1 MSFKIAGGSVSFNN
15 LRHTRKSFNNIS
27 SSQAKISSGLRINKA
42 GDDAA
47 GLAVSEKMRAQVNG
61 LDQAVSNTEHAIN
74 MLQVAD
80 GALDTIHAVLQRM
93 RKLSV
98 AAANDSYTTEDR
110 KDIQIELD
118 KLIDNIDDISNGTE
132 YNTKKLI
139 NGDCVAKT
147 YTTDRFIGDVKVK
160 GNVKDFALSITVVN
174 SGTRHKISSNK
185 RLEPDMKMKDF
196 GVEGQNT
203 LEISNRVIF
212 IDEEDNVADVM
223 RKINAEETTVEASIY
238 NSRLVLESKLAG
250 TNNLIKFGENS
261 TALSALGLNN
271 DIDSPYSLIPSNTV
285 ISILNITDSNKVVSL
300 GRFESNDRLFDKE
313 EFKRLDGTEFD
324 LSNISLQ
331 VNNLLARKYE
341 PKEVDI
347 AFIIDITGSMGA
359 EIDTL
364 KTALD
369 DVVTRLKDHNVD
381 PRFAFMAYA
390 DDIHIHPRYDFIK
403 DVDEAKNYIQTI
415 RDLVGTPGIGGR
427 EDLHHAMDW
436 SIDNFTWLSK
446 EKYVI
451 ALTDEDDDYTPITTA
466 EITAKLLENDITFAA
481 VRNPGFGDTD
491 TEIDQVAVDTGGFL
505 LNINSP
511 DYTQFSDNIINE
523 LSPETATFKVAVR
536 DATQNFQIGANSEQL
551 ADIQFGNMS
560 SESLGLSMT
569 LIDGD
574 SKVSEK
580 IHLLS
585 VETQKNAEKSIT
597 FLEDKIK
604 EVSSLRTK
612 IGGFQ
617 NMLEKSID
625 FLQVEME
632 NTMASESQIRD
643 IDMAL
648 EMTHM
653 VKNQMLNDSGISV
666 TKFVKSIIENIYAVM
681 K

>member
-15 LRHTRKSFNNIS
+15 LRHTRKAFNNVNL
-27 SSQAKISSGLRINKA
+27 SQTKISSGLRINKA
-42 GDDAA
+42 ADDAA
-47 GLAVSEKMRAQVNG
+47 GLAVSEKMRGQVNG
-61 LDQAVSNTEHAIN
+61 LDQAVSNSEHAIN

-93 RKLSV
+93 RKLAV
-98 AAANDSYTTEDR
+98 TAANDSYTTEDR

-118 KLIDNIDDISNGTE
+118 KLIDNIDDISDGTE

-147 YTTDRFIGDVKVK
+147 YTTDKLIGNVKVHDK
-160 GNVKDFALSITVVN
+160 VKDFALSITVVN

-185 RLEPDMKMKDF
+185 RLEPNMKMKDF
-196 GVEGQNT
+196 GIEGEKT
-203 LEISNRVIF
+203 LELNDRVIF
-212 IDEEDNVADVM
+212 INEEDNVADVM
-223 RKINAEETTVEASIY
+223 RKINSEETTVEASLD

-250 TNNLIKFGENS
+250 TNNLIRFGENS

-271 DIDSPYSLIPSNTV
+271 DINSPYSLIPSNTI
-285 ISILNITDSNKVVSL
+285 ISILNVTDSNKVVNL
-300 GRFESNDRLFDKE
+300 GRFESNDRLFDKD

-347 AFIIDITGSMGA
+347 AFVIDITGSMGA

-364 KTALD
+364 KSALD
-369 DVVTRLKDHNVD
+369 DVVTRLKDNNVE

-390 DDIHIHPRYDFIK
+390 NDINTHPRFDFIK
-403 DVDEAKNYIQTI
+403 DVDQAKNYIQNI
-415 RDLVGTPGIGGR
+415 RNLVGTAGIGGQ

-451 ALTDEDDDYTPITTA
+451 ALTDEDDDYNPITSGQ
-466 EITAKLLENDITFAA
+466 ITSKLIENDISFAA
-481 VRNPGFGDTD
+481 VRNPGFGNTATD
-491 TEIDQVAVDTGGFL
+491 IDQVANNTDGFL
-505 LNINSP
+505 LDINSP
-511 DYTQFSDNIINE
+511 NYADVSDNIINE
-523 LSPETATFKVAVR
+523 LSPETASFKVAVR
-536 DATQNFQIGANSEQL
+536 DATQNFQIGANSQQL
-551 ADIQFGNMS
+551 ADIQFGNIS

-597 FLEDKIK
+597 FLEEKLE
-604 EVSSLRTK
+604 EVSTLRTK

-617 NMLEKSID
+617 NMLEKSVD
-625 FLQVEME
+625 YLQIEME
-632 NTMASESQIRD
+632 NTMAAESQIRD
-643 IDMAL
+643 IDVAL

-666 TKFVKSIIENIYAVM
+666 TKFVKSTIENIYAVM